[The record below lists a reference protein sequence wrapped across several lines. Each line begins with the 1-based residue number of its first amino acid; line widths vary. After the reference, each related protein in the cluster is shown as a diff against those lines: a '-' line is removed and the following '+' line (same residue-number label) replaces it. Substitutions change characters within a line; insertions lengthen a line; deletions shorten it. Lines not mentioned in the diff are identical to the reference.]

1 MRNAVR
7 WVLVLALLAPGTG
20 CATAL
25 VQVQLDASREDAL
38 VVNYTRNEKTVSVSC
53 REGTAN
59 VSALDRNVTAT
70 ARRIEIEGAIDAWT
84 LDAPAG
90 ERRDER
96 DKELRTLF
104 PSVVAVFEEDDERR
118 EALVLKERS
127 WRCYA
132 APYAR
137 SRRWSFLRQL
147 AGSALVVP
155 AFAVDVV
162 LSPVEAIAFCILWA
176 THPHGLL

>member
-1 MRNAVR
+1 MRQA
-7 WVLVLALLAPGTG
+7 LAALFTLALLAPETG

-25 VQVQLDASREDAL
+25 VQVQLEVSREDSL

-59 VSALDRNVTAT
+59 VTAFDRTVTVT
-70 ARRIEIEGAIDAWT
+70 ARRIEVEGAIDAWS
-84 LDAPAG
+84 LDAPSR
-90 ERRDER
+90 EPRDQR
-96 DKELRTLF
+96 DKDLRTLF
-104 PSVVAVFEEDDERR
+104 PAVIAVFEKDGEPMD
-118 EALVLKERS
+118 AVVLEEKS
-127 WRCYA
+127 WHRYA
-132 APYAR
+132 APHVR

-155 AFAVDVV
+155 AFAIDVV
-162 LSPVEAIAFCILWA
+162 LSPIEAIAFCIFWA